1 MLYYYYILLLSH
13 NSNSML
19 IESIIPYLPLSLSQL
34 AFYIIGGLGAVMLVY
49 GIFLELERRQD
60 LIFAVG
66 AYCLF
71 IYALYIGSRL
81 FAVAMLGFFLASCV
95 EFIEIYVGLHKHSP
109 EDLKRYKRMR

>member
-1 MLYYYYILLLSH
+1 MLLEK
-13 NSNSML
+13 L
-19 IESIIPYLPLSLSQL
+19 IPFIPLSLSQL
-34 AFYIIGGLGAVMLVY
+34 SFDIVGGLGAVLIVY

-60 LIFAVG
+60 LVFAVG

-71 IYALYIGSRL
+71 VYALYIGSNL
-81 FAVAMLGFFLASCV
+81 FAVAMLGFFLASAV